1 MVLPLL
7 GLKEQIKSSLMP
19 FRKLRDRMAYSKGL
33 TPELKYVARK
43 VSGVKRAD
51 RLESPL

>member
-7 GLKEQIKSSLMP
+7 GLKEQIRSSLMP
-19 FRKLRDRMAYSKGL
+19 FRKFLDRMAYSNGF

-43 VSGVKRAD
+43 VKGVNRAD